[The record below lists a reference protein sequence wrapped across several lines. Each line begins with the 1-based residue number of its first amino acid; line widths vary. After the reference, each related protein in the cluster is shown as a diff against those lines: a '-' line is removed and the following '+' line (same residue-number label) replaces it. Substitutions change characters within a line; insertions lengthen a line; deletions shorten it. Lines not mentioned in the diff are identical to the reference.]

1 MGNQGMIKRLLRGL
15 LPAALYCV
23 GQEGV
28 RRYRR
33 QRQAAAPKLDEGAC
47 CRLLGDEM
55 GMAPDQLLGLFEHN
69 ASDAAVKGIFSK
81 HVGGSRRPFG
91 GHITFGSAISIRSHR
106 YLPPL
111 PSSRLRP
118 RTKPEHPPG

>member
-15 LPAALYCV
+15 LPAALYGV

-47 CRLLGDEM
+47 CRLLGEESESLRVNARRGNMTTDTI
-55 GMAPDQLLGLFEHN
+55 DQQYRKSEQN
-69 ASDAAVKGIFSK
+69 
-81 HVGGSRRPFG
+81 
-91 GHITFGSAISIRSHR
+91 
-106 YLPPL
+106 
-111 PSSRLRP
+111 SSS
-118 RTKPEHPPG
+118 

>member
-15 LPAALYCV
+15 LPAALYGV

-47 CRLLGDEM
+47 CRLLGEEM
-55 GMAPDQLLGLFEHN
+55 GLGPGAIVFVHSSVDRLHLDFPFFKLLGIGYWFHAYLIGEYW
-69 ASDAAVKGIFSK
+69 
-81 HVGGSRRPFG
+81 GGRKYYHSHLG
-91 GHITFGSAISIRSHR
+91 GYRIEKSH
-106 YLPPL
+106 LSL
-111 PSSRLRP
+111 
-118 RTKPEHPPG
+118 